1 MSSSLQIS
9 DQELAIVKTIL
20 QQYVTDIPVWAY
32 GSRVKG
38 TAKRYSDLDLA
49 LVTKEPLTFLQLAKL
64 ENAFSDSELEWKV
77 DIVDWASASD
87 EFKQI
92 VLQNYIELQ

>member
-9 DQELAIVKTIL
+9 DQELAIVKTVL
-20 QQYVTDIPVWAY
+20 QQYATNIPVWAY

-49 LVTKEPLTFLQLAKL
+49 LITKEPLTFLQLAKL

-77 DIVDWASASD
+77 DILDWASASD

>member
-77 DIVDWASASD
+77 DILDWASASD

>member
-32 GSRVKG
+32 GSRAKG

-77 DIVDWASASD
+77 DILDWASASD